1 MLAENVGYAS
11 PADDAAVSRLH
22 QAFMNSDGHRKHILD
37 TRATQVGVG
46 VEVRNNTVWA
56 TVNFRQ
62 PKPGAPPALPR
73 RQTPVQRIAG
83 GDRISTAVAVS
94 QQVFPRADA
103 VVLAR
108 ADQYPDALAGA
119 SLAAALGG
127 PVLLTAPDHL
137 SEATTN
143 EIRRVGATTVVLLG
157 GTGALGREVER
168 QLHDAGVTTIDR
180 IAGSS
185 RIATAA
191 EIARRVG
198 GGAAYVVEGSS
209 PDPARGWPDAL
220 SVAALAAR
228 QRRPILLTSRDELPA
243 ETREVLADLN
253 VSQVT
258 IVGGTGAVSDA
269 VAGAIAAR
277 GVRVDRVA
285 GGDRYATA
293 AAVAD
298 RAVVAGLGAEQVWL
312 ATGRNWPDALAAG
325 PAAARAG
332 VVLLLVDGVDP
343 AGDPTIHQW
352 LAARAGRVGS
362 ARVIGGPGVV
372 SDSVAARIAADGG

>member
-1 MLAENVGYAS
+1 MDSVVGRRPLPWAALLLVISVLVGSLVAGSESSEAVVAEAVTGGGAEAALLALMNVERTARGLAPLAPVEDLSGVARGWSAQMATNSRMEHNTNFSRQLCCWFMLAENVGYAS

-137 SEATTN
+137 SEAAP
-143 EIRRVGATTVVLLG
+143 ERSG
-157 GTGALGREVER
+157 GRWNA
-168 QLHDAGVTTIDR
+168 
-180 IAGSS
+180 SS
-185 RIATAA
+185 MT
-191 EIARRVG
+191 
-198 GGAAYVVEGSS
+198 
-209 PDPARGWPDAL
+209 
-220 SVAALAAR
+220 
-228 QRRPILLTSRDELPA
+228 
-243 ETREVLADLN
+243 
-253 VSQVT
+253 
-258 IVGGTGAVSDA
+258 
-269 VAGAIAAR
+269 
-277 GVRVDRVA
+277 
-285 GGDRYATA
+285 
-293 AAVAD
+293 
-298 RAVVAGLGAEQVWL
+298 
-312 ATGRNWPDALAAG
+312 
-325 PAAARAG
+325 
-332 VVLLLVDGVDP
+332 
-343 AGDPTIHQW
+343 
-352 LAARAGRVGS
+352 
-362 ARVIGGPGVV
+362 PG
-372 SDSVAARIAADGG
+372 